1 MQDEEDDLFVYQD
14 FMRTQFEQNQK
25 VFFILR
31 DFFLLTKVQVTGTIV
46 YYIKKEDKHFIGC
59 KFSSNQFL

>member
-1 MQDEEDDLFVYQD
+1 
-14 FMRTQFEQNQK
+14 MRKNYEQNCK

-46 YYIKKEDKHFIGC
+46 YYIKKDEKHFFGS
-59 KFSSNQFL
+59 KFPLLRA